1 MRKSGERARRAARSA
16 GFSLVEM
23 LVALGIVALLALAGI
38 DLLRGTV
45 ASEQVLRRH
54 DGEAARLRRFIALWR
69 ADLAQAQA
77 LGTRDAEGAPVPAF
91 RVGGAG
97 GLVQLV
103 RGGRPNPEG
112 LARGPLEKL
121 VWRWDGQ
128 ALVRVAFEQPDGS
141 APDEALAVLPLASA
155 PRLWVRDRAGVW
167 RAVGDQG
174 WTAPPDGLPLAMQIE
189 LRPAG
194 LAGPLRLIVPVG
206 CP

>member
-1 MRKSGERARRAARSA
+1 
-16 GFSLVEM
+16 
-23 LVALGIVALLALAGI
+23 
-38 DLLRGTV
+38 LRGTV

-77 LGTRDAEGAPVPAF
+77 LGTRDAEGARVPAF

-141 APDEALAVLPLASA
+141 ARTRRWRFCRWPARRACGCATGPGSGARWAIRDGRRHPMACRWRCRSNCARRGWRALAA
-155 PRLWVRDRAGVW
+155 DRAGRVSLMADLWEGRKRRDERGRPCW
-167 RAVGDQG
+167 RFCC
-174 WTAPPDGLPLAMQIE
+174 WWRSWPSW
-189 LRPAG
+189 R
-194 LAGPLRLIVPVG
+194 R
-206 CP
+206 

>member
-1 MRKSGERARRAARSA
+1 MRKSGERAWRAARSA

-77 LGTRDAEGAPVPAF
+77 LGTRDAEGAPVPVF

-128 ALVRVAFEQPDGS
+128 ALVRVAFEQPDGG

-155 PRLWVRDRAGVW
+155 PRLWVRDRAGAGARWAIRDGRRHPMACRWRCRSNCARRGW
-167 RAVGDQG
+167 RAPCG
-174 WTAPPDGLPLAMQIE
+174 
-189 LRPAG
+189 
-194 LAGPLRLIVPVG
+194 
-206 CP
+206 